1 MDIDDN
7 NQERALRFSFL
18 GPFGTFCNMAVNQV
32 AEADAELLP
41 CIDVPS
47 ALRKVRADE
56 VDYAVVP
63 IENSVEG
70 SINAT
75 LDTLTNGSPLEIKAE
90 MLVPIRFALAVRP
103 GVGLTDIKR
112 IGTHPHAWAQCRN
125 WIAENIGE
133 IVHVPATSTAAA
145 AEILASSPS
154 GAGFDA
160 ALCPVAT
167 AQSLG
172 LDILSDE
179 VADNPNAVTRFI
191 MVGKPGMQPEPT
203 GADKTTLTVQL
214 PDNEAGA
221 LLSMLEQ
228 FSVRG
233 VNLSRI
239 ESRPVGDSLGR
250 YAFSIDAEG
259 HILDERMQDVLIGL
273 HRSCPRVTFHGSY
286 PAANSRHIRLRPGT
300 SNSDFQAARRWVQNL
315 LDATANTAD
324 KGTL

>member
-1 MDIDDN
+1 MSVDDN
-7 NQERALRFSFL
+7 TQERALRFSFL

-32 AEADAELLP
+32 AEEDAELLP
-41 CIDVPS
+41 CIDVPGT
-47 ALRKVRADE
+47 LRKVRDDE
-56 VDYAVVP
+56 VDYGVVP

-70 SINAT
+70 SVNAT
-75 LDTLTNGSPLEIKAE
+75 LDTLTHGSPLEIKAE
-90 MLVPIRFALAVRP
+90 MLVQIRFALAVRS
-103 GVGLTDIKR
+103 GVELSDITR

-125 WIAENIGE
+125 WIVENIGE
-133 IVHVPATSTAAA
+133 VVHVPATSTAAA
-145 AEILASSPS
+145 AEILASSPES
-154 GAGFDA
+154 AGFEA
-160 ALCPVAT
+160 ALCPVVT

-179 VADNPNAVTRFI
+179 VADNPHAVTRFI
-191 MVGKPGMQPEPT
+191 MVGKPGMQPDPT

-259 HILDERMQDVLIGL
+259 HIFDERMQAVLIGL

-286 PAANSRHIRLRPGT
+286 PSANGHHIRLRPGT
-300 SNSDFQAARRWVQNL
+300 SNSDFQAARRWVNNL
-315 LDATANTAD
+315 LYTNGYTPDWEMS
-324 KGTL
+324 